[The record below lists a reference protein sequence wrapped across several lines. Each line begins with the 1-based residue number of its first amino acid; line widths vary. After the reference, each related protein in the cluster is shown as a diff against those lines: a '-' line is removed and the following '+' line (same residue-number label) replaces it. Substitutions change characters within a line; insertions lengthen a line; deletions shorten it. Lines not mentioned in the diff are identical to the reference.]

1 MEEPQSLAVPSSL
14 TVQAP
19 RGEVLVKVGGYV
31 HLGLLGASLTA
42 KRNFLLVSH
51 IVKGTE
57 GCRGLAGPGDL
68 LQEL

>member
-42 KRNFLLVSH
+42 KRNFLA
-51 IVKGTE
+51 
-57 GCRGLAGPGDL
+57 C
-68 LQEL
+68 